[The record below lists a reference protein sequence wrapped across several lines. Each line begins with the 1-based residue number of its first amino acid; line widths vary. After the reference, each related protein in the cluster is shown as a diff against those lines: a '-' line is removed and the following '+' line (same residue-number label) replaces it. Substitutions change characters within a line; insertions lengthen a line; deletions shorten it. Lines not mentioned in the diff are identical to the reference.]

1 MNHGTDREVP
11 GRAAGPDT
19 PSAPPGSAA
28 QPTGTGHATDTGHA
42 TGGEPADAGP
52 PAPGAPVTAG
62 PSADAGLSTTTG
74 HATAGPPAVVGPAAT
89 GGPTTAAPD
98 LAAAPAPAGEP
109 TTVEPPT
116 PGRIPLA
123 VVVVDGG
130 GLVSHWSRG
139 ARRIFQ
145 VPREAAVGRP
155 VTDLLPVSGALP
167 DEEHPH
173 GGDPVCDGYEG
184 PDLESSLGGRLSHPA
199 AGRARLTV
207 PERGRIDVLWWAYPL
222 VGPGPERLLVL
233 ATDAAS
239 LRRPG
244 TAEEDPAVEDPAVEG
259 SAMADPAG
267 EDPVREAPTVEGR
280 AAEVIAPGFALHT
293 DFPGA
298 DRLARRLPDI
308 LPGMSVADSSRIAA
322 QILELGY
329 PVLEFSSSELVP
341 VTPDWGV
348 PRRAERRARHE
359 RAARARA
366 SGLPVPPDAGDDP
379 EDLEYTAVRERLEFL
394 NEVSGRIGTSLD
406 LSRTIVEVS
415 RAVVPRFTDVAGT
428 YLREQVVA
436 GEGFPEG
443 VPDTTTLWHRVAVEH
458 TDEPGRWDDVVPVG
472 EAMPFPAHTPFFQ
485 CMTTGEPVLVPRI
498 SERLGHTI
506 ASQFEKRDIRP
517 LINGRSMLIV
527 PLKARQVVL
536 GFMILL
542 RHPGRVEFN
551 DMDRATG
558 AELAARAGLVLDN
571 ARMYTY
577 QEAVADT
584 LQDSMLPHIPPRM
597 AGCDIATRYLPGT
610 RLGRIG
616 GDWFDSVKL
625 PGARTAFVVGDV
637 MGHGLNSAAMM
648 GQLRT
653 AVQTMAALDV
663 PPARLLRN
671 LDDLAQRLGDT
682 YLATCLYAVYDPLA
696 GELTIANAG
705 HIPPV
710 LVRAGDGRGELLD
723 LPTGAPIGVGGVPF
737 EAVRVRV
744 EPGDRLVMCT
754 DGLVEV
760 RGEDIGVGL
769 ATLCES
775 AAHPAASMDA
785 ACDTIIRALNPRGG
799 RKDDVALLM
808 VRLGGVAPDDVA
820 EWRLTVDPSE
830 VCRARAV
837 VREQLHEWELPRKLI
852 DTAELMVSELVT
864 NAVRHSR
871 RGPVVLRLVRGETL
885 LCEVDDDDH
894 DLPTLLSAGPLADE
908 GRGLRVV
915 STLAR
920 EWGAS
925 RTGVGKTVW
934 FELGLP
940 RRRLSGRG

>member
-1 MNHGTDREVP
+1 MDRGTERDTPPSR
-11 GRAAGPDT
+11 GAGNGTAAGP
-19 PSAPPGSAA
+19 
-28 QPTGTGHATDTGHA
+28 
-42 TGGEPADAGP
+42 ADA
-52 PAPGAPVTAG
+52 
-62 PSADAGLSTTTG
+62 
-74 HATAGPPAVVGPAAT
+74 
-89 GGPTTAAPD
+89 
-98 LAAAPAPAGEP
+98 
-109 TTVEPPT
+109 
-116 PGRIPLA
+116 GRIPLA
-123 VVVVDGG
+123 VVVIDRE
-130 GLVSHWSRG
+130 GLVSHWSTG
-139 ARRIFQ
+139 ARRLFG
-145 VPREAAVGRP
+145 VPKDEAIGQSAL
-155 VTDLLPVSGALP
+155 DLLPVSGALP
-167 DEEHPH
+167 EVDEDLP
-173 GGDPVCDGYEG
+173 YEG
-184 PDLESSLGGRLSHPA
+184 YAAADGLGPGLGTSLDGGLGYPA

-207 PERGRIDVLWWAYPL
+207 PERTRVDVLWWAYPL
-222 VGPGPERLLVL
+222 VGPGRERLLVL
-233 ATDAAS
+233 AADAEGLHRDEHADG
-239 LRRPG
+239 LL
-244 TAEEDPAVEDPAVEG
+244 VE
-259 SAMADPAG
+259 
-267 EDPVREAPTVEGR
+267 R
-280 AAEVIAPGFALHT
+280 IAPGFALHT

-298 DRLARRLPDI
+298 EELARGLPEI
-308 LPGMSVADSSRIAA
+308 LPSMSVGESARIVS
-322 QILELGY
+322 QVLELGY
-329 PVLEFSSSELVP
+329 PVLEFSHNDRVP

-348 PRRAERRARHE
+348 APRVRRRARRE
-359 RAARARA
+359 RAARAA
-366 SGLPVPPDAGDDP
+366 AAGLPQPEDPDDEG
-379 EDLEYTAVRERLEFL
+379 EDLEHVAVRERLEFL

-415 RAVVPRFTDVAGT
+415 KAVVPRFTDVAGT

-498 SERLGHTI
+498 SEQMGHAI

-517 LINGRSMLIV
+517 LITGRSMLVV
-527 PLKARQVVL
+527 PLKARDVVL

-542 RHPGRVEFN
+542 RHPERAEFN
-551 DMDRATG
+551 DMDRVTG

-571 ARMYTY
+571 ARMYTH
-577 QEAVADT
+577 QESVAET

-610 RLGRIG
+610 LLGRVG

-625 PGARTAFVVGDV
+625 PGARTALVVGDV

-653 AVQTMAALDV
+653 AVQTMAALDL
-663 PPARLLRN
+663 PPAQLLRN

-682 YLATCLYAVYDPLA
+682 YLATCLYAVYDPIA
-696 GELTIANAG
+696 GELHLANAG

-710 LVRAGDGRGELLD
+710 LVRADDGRSRLLD

-754 DGLVEV
+754 DGLVEM

-775 AAHPAASMDA
+775 AAHPAASMDD
-785 ACDTIIRALNPRGG
+785 ACDTVIRALNTRGG

-808 VRLGGVAPDDVA
+808 ARLNGIAPDDVA
-820 EWRLTVDPSE
+820 EWTLPLDPRQAG
-830 VCRARAV
+830 RARAV
-837 VREQLHEWELPRKLI
+837 VREQLHAWGLPELAYS
-852 DTAELMVSELVT
+852 AELLAGELVT
-864 NAVRHSR
+864 NAVRHSHAR
-871 RGPVVLRLVRGETL
+871 PVALRLVRGDTL

-894 DLPTLLSAGPLADE
+894 ELPTLLSAGPGDE
-908 GRGLRVV
+908 CGRGLRVV

-920 EWGAS
+920 AWGAS
-925 RTGVGKTVW
+925 RTGDGKSVW
-934 FELGLP
+934 FELTLP
-940 RRRLSGRG
+940 GR

>member
-1 MNHGTDREVP
+1 MNRGTERDVP
-11 GRAAGPDT
+11 
-19 PSAPPGSAA
+19 PS
-28 QPTGTGHATDTGHA
+28 
-42 TGGEPADAGP
+42 
-52 PAPGAPVTAG
+52 PGAGSGAAEHA
-62 PSADAGLSTTTG
+62 PS
-74 HATAGPPAVVGPAAT
+74 
-89 GGPTTAAPD
+89 
-98 LAAAPAPAGEP
+98 
-109 TTVEPPT
+109 
-116 PGRIPLA
+116 GRIPLA
-123 VVVVDGG
+123 VVVVDRD
-130 GLVSHWSRG
+130 GLVSHWSTG
-139 ARRIFQ
+139 ARRLFGATKE
-145 VPREAAVGRP
+145 EAIGRSAV
-155 VTDLLPVSGALP
+155 DLLPVSGALP
-167 DEEHPH
+167 QEDEVAPFRAYAAY
-173 GGDPVCDGYEG
+173 DGLG
-184 PDLESSLGGRLSHPA
+184 PDLETSLDGRLSYPA

-207 PERGRIDVLWWAYPL
+207 ADHDRVDVLWWAYPL
-222 VGPGPERLLVL
+222 VGPGRERLLVL
-233 ATDAAS
+233 AADAGG
-239 LRRPG
+239 LRP
-244 TAEEDPAVEDPAVEG
+244 DPADEDTQALAFE
-259 SAMADPAG
+259 
-267 EDPVREAPTVEGR
+267 R
-280 AAEVIAPGFALHT
+280 IAPGFALHT

-298 DRLARRLPDI
+298 DELARRLPEI
-308 LPGMSVADSSRIAA
+308 LPSMSVGEGARIVG

-329 PVLEFSSSELVP
+329 PVLEFSQNDRVP

-348 PRRAERRARHE
+348 PRRAERKARRA
-359 RAARARA
+359 RAARALAEGRP
-366 SGLPVPPDAGDDP
+366 LPQDVTDEA

-406 LSRTIVEVS
+406 LAKTIIEVS
-415 RAVVPRFTDVAGT
+415 KAVVPRFTDVAGT

-436 GEGFPEG
+436 GEEFSEG
-443 VPDTTTLWHRVAVEH
+443 VPDTTTMWHRVALEH

-498 SERLGHTI
+498 SEPMGHAI

-517 LINGRSMLIV
+517 LITGRSMLVV
-527 PLKARQVVL
+527 PLKARNVVL

-542 RHPGRVEFN
+542 RHPERVEFN
-551 DMDRATG
+551 DMDRVTG

-577 QEAVADT
+577 QESVAET

-610 RLGRIG
+610 LLGRVG

-625 PGARTAFVVGDV
+625 PGARTALVVGDV

-653 AVQTMAALDV
+653 AVQTMAALDL
-663 PPARLLRN
+663 PPAQLLRN

-682 YLATCLYAVYDPLA
+682 YLATCLYAVYDPIA
-696 GELTIANAG
+696 SELHIANAG

-710 LVRAGDGRGELLD
+710 VVRARDGGSELLD

-775 AAHPAASMDA
+775 AAHPAASMDD
-785 ACDTIIRALNPRGG
+785 ACDTIIRSLNTRGG

-808 VRLGGVAPDDVA
+808 ARLNGIEPDDVA
-820 EWRLTVDPSE
+820 EWRLPLDPVE
-830 VCRARAV
+830 VGRARAV
-837 VREQLHEWELPRKLI
+837 VREQLHDWGLRQLAGP
-852 DTAELMVSELVT
+852 TELMVSELVT
-864 NAVRHSR
+864 NAVRHSHSR
-871 RGPVVLRLVRGETL
+871 PVDLRLVRGDTL

-894 DLPTLLSAGPLADE
+894 ELPTLLSAGPGDE
-908 GRGLRVV
+908 AGRGLRVV

-920 EWGAS
+920 EWGTS
-925 RTGVGKTVW
+925 RTKAGKTVW
-934 FELGLP
+934 FELTLP
-940 RRRLSGRG
+940 RR

>member
-1 MNHGTDREVP
+1 MDRGSKRETPPGPGAGNAAEPAEP
-11 GRAAGPDT
+11 GR
-19 PSAPPGSAA
+19 
-28 QPTGTGHATDTGHA
+28 
-42 TGGEPADAGP
+42 
-52 PAPGAPVTAG
+52 V
-62 PSADAGLSTTTG
+62 
-74 HATAGPPAVVGPAAT
+74 
-89 GGPTTAAPD
+89 
-98 LAAAPAPAGEP
+98 
-109 TTVEPPT
+109 
-116 PGRIPLA
+116 PLA
-123 VVVVDGG
+123 VVVVDRE

-139 ARRIFQ
+139 ARRLFG
-145 VPREAAVGRP
+145 VPREEAIGR
-155 VTDLLPVSGALP
+155 TALDLLPVSGALT
-167 DEEHPH
+167 EGH
-173 GGDPVCDGYEG
+173 DPAPWADDGLG
-184 PDLESSLGGRLSHPA
+184 PDLGSSLDGGLSYPA
-199 AGRARLTV
+199 AGRARLAA
-207 PERGRIDVLWWAYPL
+207 PGRERADVLWWAYPL

-233 ATDAAS
+233 AADAEG
-239 LRRPG
+239 LRPG
-244 TAEEDPAVEDPAVEG
+244 DGTFE
-259 SAMADPAG
+259 
-267 EDPVREAPTVEGR
+267 R
-280 AAEVIAPGFALHT
+280 IAPGFALHT

-298 DRLARRLPDI
+298 EDLARRLPEI
-308 LPGMSVADSSRIAA
+308 LPSMSVGESARIVG

-329 PVLEFSSSELVP
+329 PVLEFSQNDRVP

-348 PRRAERRARHE
+348 ARRAERKARRE

-366 SGLPVPPDAGDDP
+366 AGEPVPEELRDEA
-379 EDLEYTAVRERLEFL
+379 EDLEYAAVRERLEFL

-406 LSRTIVEVS
+406 LSRTIIEVS

-436 GEGFPEG
+436 GEGFAEG

-498 SERLGHTI
+498 SEEMGHAI
-506 ASQFEKRDIRP
+506 AAQFEKRDIRP
-517 LINGRSMLIV
+517 LITGRSMLVV
-527 PLKARQVVL
+527 PLKARDVVL

-542 RHPGRVEFN
+542 RHPERPVFN
-551 DMDRATG
+551 DMDRVTG

-571 ARMYTY
+571 ARMYTF
-577 QEAVADT
+577 QENVAET

-610 RLGRIG
+610 LLGRVG
-616 GDWFDSVKL
+616 GDWFDAVKL
-625 PGARTAFVVGDV
+625 HGGRTAFVVGDV

-653 AVQTMAALDV
+653 AVQTMAGLDL
-663 PPARLLRN
+663 PPAQLLRN

-682 YLATCLYAVYDPLA
+682 YLATCLYAVYDPIA
-696 GELTIANAG
+696 SELRLANAG

-710 LVRAGDGRGELLD
+710 LVRAEDGRSELLD

-737 EAVRVRV
+737 EEVRVRI

-785 ACDTIIRALNPRGG
+785 ACDTIIRSLNTRGG

-808 VRLGGVAPDDVA
+808 ARLNGIEPGDVA
-820 EWRLTVDPSE
+820 EWRLALDAAETG
-830 VCRARAV
+830 RARAV
-837 VREQLHEWELPRKLI
+837 VREQLHDWGL
-852 DTAELMVSELVT
+852 AELAAPAELLVSELVT
-864 NAVRHSR
+864 NAVRHAHAR
-871 RGPVVLRLVRGETL
+871 PVALRLVRGDTL

-894 DLPTLLSAGPLADE
+894 ELPTLLSAGPLDDA

-920 EWGAS
+920 EWGTS
-925 RTGVGKTVW
+925 RTGAGKTVW
-934 FELGLP
+934 FELTLP
-940 RRRLSGRG
+940 RRRTPPASHAE

>member
-1 MNHGTDREVP
+1 MESGADRGTER
-11 GRAAGPDT
+11 DT
-19 PSAPPGSAA
+19 PPSL
-28 QPTGTGHATDTGHA
+28 GTGNGTANGH
-42 TGGEPADAGP
+42 
-52 PAPGAPVTAG
+52 
-62 PSADAGLSTTTG
+62 
-74 HATAGPPAVVGPAAT
+74 AAT
-89 GGPTTAAPD
+89 GR
-98 LAAAPAPAGEP
+98 
-109 TTVEPPT
+109 V
-116 PGRIPLA
+116 PLA
-123 VVVVDGG
+123 VVVVDRG
-130 GLVSHWSRG
+130 GLVSHWSTG
-139 ARRIFQ
+139 ARRLFG
-145 VPREAAVGRP
+145 VPKEEAIGRAAV
-155 VTDLLPVSGALP
+155 DLLPVSGVLP
-167 DEEHPH
+167 EEEDIPEY
-173 GGDPVCDGYEG
+173 GAFAAYDGLG
-184 PDLESSLGGRLSHPA
+184 PGLDSSLDGRFSYPA

-207 PERGRIDVLWWAYPL
+207 PGQGEPSRSGDRVDVLWWAYPL
-222 VGPGPERLLVL
+222 VGPGQERLLVL
-233 ATDAAS
+233 AAD
-239 LRRPG
+239 
-244 TAEEDPAVEDPAVEG
+244 TARLHQDEPDDDLAFE
-259 SAMADPAG
+259 
-267 EDPVREAPTVEGR
+267 R
-280 AAEVIAPGFALHT
+280 IAPGFALHT

-298 DRLARRLPDI
+298 EELAGRLPEI
-308 LPGMSVADSSRIAA
+308 LPSMSVGEGARIVA
-322 QILELGY
+322 QVLELGY
-329 PVLEFSSSELVP
+329 PVLEFSQNDRVP

-348 PRRAERRARHE
+348 PRRVQRRARRE
-359 RAARARA
+359 RAARAVA
-366 SGLPVPPDAGDDP
+366 DGLPIPRELADEG

-406 LSRTIVEVS
+406 LATTILEVS

-443 VPDTTTLWHRVAVEH
+443 VPDTTTMWHRVALEH

-498 SERLGHTI
+498 SEEMGHAI

-517 LINGRSMLIV
+517 LITNRSMLVV
-527 PLKARQVVL
+527 PLKARNVVL

-542 RHPGRVEFN
+542 RHPERPVFN
-551 DMDRATG
+551 DMDRVTG

-577 QEAVADT
+577 QESVAET

-597 AGCDIATRYLPGT
+597 PGCDIATRYLPGT
-610 RLGRIG
+610 LLGRVG

-625 PGARTAFVVGDV
+625 PGARTALVVGDV

-653 AVQTMAALDV
+653 AVQTMAALDL
-663 PPARLLRN
+663 PPAQLLRN

-682 YLATCLYAVYDPLA
+682 YLATCLYAVYDPIA
-696 GELTIANAG
+696 SELHLANAG

-710 LVRAGDGRGELLD
+710 LVRAEDGRSELLD

-744 EPGDRLVMCT
+744 EPGDRIVMCT

-769 ATLCES
+769 AALSES
-775 AAHPAASMDA
+775 AAHPAASMDD
-785 ACDTIIRALNPRGG
+785 ACDAIIRALAATFSAAGRGG

-808 VRLGGVAPDDVA
+808 ARLNGIDADDVA
-820 EWRLTVDPSE
+820 EWRLALDPVE
-830 VCRARAV
+830 VSRARAV
-837 VREQLHEWELPRKLI
+837 VREQLHDWGLAKLAPH
-852 DTAELMVSELVT
+852 AELLVSELVT
-864 NAVRHSR
+864 NAVRHSH
-871 RGPVVLRLVRGETL
+871 GSPVLLRLVRGDTL

-894 DLPTLLSAGPLADE
+894 ELPTLLSADPYDDF

-920 EWGAS
+920 EWGTS
-925 RTGVGKTVW
+925 RTTTGKTVW
-934 FELGLP
+934 FELT
-940 RRRLSGRG
+940 LSRC

>member
-1 MNHGTDREVP
+1 MDHGSERDTPP
-11 GRAAGPDT
+11 GRGAGPG
-19 PSAPPGSAA
+19 A
-28 QPTGTGHATDTGHA
+28 
-42 TGGEPADAGP
+42 
-52 PAPGAPVTAG
+52 APGRV
-62 PSADAGLSTTTG
+62 
-74 HATAGPPAVVGPAAT
+74 
-89 GGPTTAAPD
+89 
-98 LAAAPAPAGEP
+98 
-109 TTVEPPT
+109 
-116 PGRIPLA
+116 PLA
-123 VVVVDGG
+123 VVVVDHD

-139 ARRIFQ
+139 ARLLFAL
-145 VPREAAVGRP
+145 PKEEAIGRP
-155 VTDLLPVSGALP
+155 APDLLPVSGALAEDDDTTP
-167 DEEHPH
+167 YGSWTARD
-173 GGDPVCDGYEG
+173 DLG
-184 PDLESSLGGRLSHPA
+184 PGLEASLDGRLSYPA

-207 PERGRIDVLWWAYPL
+207 PGNDRIDVLWWAYPL
-222 VGPGPERLLVL
+222 VGPGRERLLVL
-233 ATDAAS
+233 AADADA
-239 LRRPG
+239 LRQDPGGADAHRPG
-244 TAEEDPAVEDPAVEG
+244 ERAVERIV
-259 SAMADPAG
+259 
-267 EDPVREAPTVEGR
+267 
-280 AAEVIAPGFALHT
+280 PGFALHT

-298 DRLARRLPDI
+298 EELARRLPEI
-308 LPGMSVADSSRIAA
+308 LPSMSVGESARIVA
-322 QILELGY
+322 QVLELGY
-329 PVLEFSSSELVP
+329 PVLEFSRNDRVP

-348 PRRAERRARHE
+348 PRRAERRARRE
-359 RAARARA
+359 RAERALA
-366 SGLPVPPDAGDDP
+366 AGEPVPQELLDEA
-379 EDLEYTAVRERLEFL
+379 EDLEYAAVRERLEFL

-443 VPDTTTLWHRVAVEH
+443 VPDTTTMWHRVAVEH

-498 SERLGHTI
+498 SEEMGHAI

-517 LINGRSMLIV
+517 LITGRSMLLV
-527 PLKARQVVL
+527 PLKARNVVL

-542 RHPGRVEFN
+542 RHPERPVFN
-551 DMDRATG
+551 DMDRVTG

-577 QEAVADT
+577 QENVAET
-584 LQDSMLPHIPPRM
+584 LQDSMLPHIPARM
-597 AGCDIATRYLPGT
+597 AGADIATRYLPGT
-610 RLGRIG
+610 LLGRVG
-616 GDWFDSVKL
+616 GDWFDAVKL
-625 PGARTAFVVGDV
+625 PGARTALVVGDV

-653 AVQTMAALDV
+653 AVQTMAALDL
-663 PPARLLRN
+663 PPAQLLRN

-682 YLATCLYAVYDPLA
+682 YLATCLYAVYDPIA
-696 GELTIANAG
+696 SELHLANAG

-710 LVRAGDGRGELLD
+710 LVRAEDGAGELID

-744 EPGDRLVMCT
+744 APGDRLVMCT

-775 AAHPAASMDA
+775 AAHPAASMDD
-785 ACDTIIRALNPRGG
+785 ACDTIIRALGRRGA

-808 VRLGGVAPDDVA
+808 ARLNGIEPDAVA
-820 EWRLTVDPSE
+820 EWRLAREPAE
-830 VCRARAV
+830 VRRARAA
-837 VREQLHEWELPRKLI
+837 VREQLHDWGLAKLAGP
-852 DTAELMVSELVT
+852 AELLAGELVT
-864 NAVRHSR
+864 NAVRHAHAR
-871 RGPVVLRLVRGETL
+871 PVGLRLVRGDTL

-894 DLPTLLSAGPLADE
+894 ELPTLRSAGPEDE
-908 GRGLRVV
+908 AGRGLRVV

-925 RTGVGKTVW
+925 RTKAGKTVW
-934 FELGLP
+934 FELTLP
-940 RRRLSGRG
+940 RR